1 MARKRNEIA
10 MEWLK
15 SKDKERINRV
25 NVKHI
30 IKEHQNTLKGAEVI
44 VKLNS

>member
-1 MARKRNEIA
+1 MTHKRNEIA
-10 MEWLK
+10 VEWLK
-15 SKDKERINRV
+15 SKGKERINRV
-25 NVKHI
+25 NVEHI